1 MQTIDAEIYQFLA
14 DAAAGPEFLL
24 KAEMW
29 TDRTANC
36 CGTKSSVN
44 SNEQCLVQIR

>member
-1 MQTIDAEIYQFLA
+1 MQTIDAEIYQFWLMQQLSSS
-14 DAAAGPEFLL
+14 F
-24 KAEMW
+24 KAEVW

-36 CGTKSSVN
+36 CGTKSSVS